1 MAQFSKGWGSKIF
14 TVRFGLGTFNNDPPS
29 APKLPDN
36 HFGCY
41 TLHQFN
47 GQLGALSLAVIAFC
61 WAFTSDI
68 DDPGGGWG
76 RRERGMA
83 GMDVVDWFEEF
94 SRRVGLRVYAVESD
108 DGLAQQFEE
117 LGWRPVSCAGSPA
130 A

>member
-47 GQLGALSLAVIAFC
+47 GQLGALSLAVIAFY

-68 DDPGGGWG
+68 DD
-76 RRERGMA
+76 
-83 GMDVVDWFEEF
+83 
-94 SRRVGLRVYAVESD
+94 
-108 DGLAQQFEE
+108 
-117 LGWRPVSCAGSPA
+117 AGSGCVA
-130 A
+130 GFSGCAVYLARSFRQNAM